1 MVSSIL
7 IDNYNTLQ
15 SKSFLKQDITIVAAA
30 GNEGPAAS
38 PRFPA
43 AYKEVIAATAV
54 DSNNDIYRWA
64 NQGEYI
70 DFSAL
75 GVLVKTARV
84 SNGSSYEYGL
94 ESGTSIATPVV
105 TAKVACQIVKDKAKK
120 TIISN
125 LELEA
130 IDLGEPGRDPVY
142 GYGKLE

>member
-1 MVSSIL
+1 MVA
-7 IDNYNTLQ
+7 
-15 SKSFLKQDITIVAAA
+15 V
-30 GNEGPAAS
+30 
-38 PRFPA
+38 
-43 AYKEVIAATAV
+43 TAV
-54 DSNNDIYRWA
+54 DNNDEIYRWA

-84 SNGSSYEYGL
+84 SNGSGYEYGL

-105 TAKVACQIVKDKAKK
+105 TAKVACQIIKDKTKK
-120 TIISN
+120 NIISN

-130 IDLGEPGRDPVY
+130 IDLGDPGRDPVY